1 MKFQQTGRFRWI
13 GPVTRRRGGI
23 ILLLCLIL
31 AAASVLFQR
40 TILAQEDGD
49 GNVFL
54 PLVSSSGEGDS
65 PAPQTPAAPQTPGA
79 PGPQEPTLDNV
90 TVGVRQVGEQR
101 YLVAGARS
109 GYPGLALYTY
119 ANDDESTSKSLCT
132 AECTTAWPPLTVSSA
147 EALIGA
153 TELSA
158 ALGTV
163 QREDGTLQVT
173 YAGWPLYRYAGDLKA
188 GDANGEGIEGLWWRS
203 EALAYSNQSDGELPT
218 ENLLSLSAVTVL
230 SDFAEA
236 NTIAVNQPSR
246 DEWHTVALQ
255 QTYTRPVI
263 VMQPLSSR
271 GRHPVTIRVRN
282 VTSDSFDFKIDEWPY
297 LDGWHTD
304 ETIHYL
310 AVEAGSHA
318 LPGGSGVIQAGTARI
333 DHRFTTVD
341 FAEPFANPPVVF
353 SQIESVRDEEPATT
367 RQRGVTAG
375 QFELRLS
382 EAEASDRPHEIESV
396 GYIAVTPGQFNFDGQ
411 ILDVGMT
418 PDRVTHRWYP
428 ITFSA
433 AYQGAAFLA
442 AMQTADGGNPAGL
455 RYNNFGESGVE
466 VFVEEEQSLDDEIS
480 HTTEVVGYLVV
491 GRTVGAAPTVTPPPP
506 TPTLPPTITP
516 VATPT
521 NQPNPTPTPVAN
533 PEEATLQIMDA
544 RRVRNVYETG
554 GEETEGDRAQIR
566 IRRSTSGQAATV
578 NFALLGAENPNK
590 GSASA
595 DDYIIRNGDDEI
607 IDGRLA
613 FAAGESVQTLTVEA
627 VADERI
633 EVPEALRIQLQAGP
647 GFTVLPN
654 VGETTVLLSDGEA
667 GVTTGSRLFVAQMTA
682 APGTDSGATGLATVQ
697 LSNDNSYG
705 LFGIN
710 FSGLSSLQ
718 TSGHFFAG
726 DPISGSIVYSFRGG
740 QLADQMWEIAAAG
753 PSVTDQAMLDSLL
766 GGKLYVNVA
775 SAEHPDGELYGTLRL
790 AQGTPDTQPPPPP
803 DPIEPLTG
811 DALERDI
818 ALFLQQATF
827 GPTVESVADMQARV
841 ERHSGD
847 HVKAYAEWIDEQ
859 MAMQGPS
866 IAQFMD
872 ANLQLQLVNTNG
884 DLAPLATR
892 SSWSFYPAW
901 YTQAVY
907 AKAQLR
913 ERTAFA
919 LSEIFVV
926 SHNDPYLFENPWAT
940 AGYYDML
947 KENAFAPYE
956 TLLTDVSTHPAMG
969 WYLSHLKNQ
978 AEQRDAAGEVISS
991 PDENYAREVMQ
1002 LFSIGLVMQ
1011 HRDGSFI
1018 IGADGLPLRTYDQE
1032 DITELARAFTGWSYS
1047 VQREGDTLETVEND
1061 DFFYRPGRIRDQPRK
1076 YLQPSLAEPL
1086 KGFEDNGLPQNDRN
1100 YERYHDNGEKQWL
1113 GQTIPAGQ
1121 TAEQEMAQVMRV
1133 LSEHPNTAPFI
1144 SYRLIQRF
1152 VMSNPSPGYIYR
1164 TASVFEESN
1173 GNLGAVVK
1181 AILLDPEARNPSA
1194 ASQLGNGKVKEPVI
1208 QMVALMRLLR
1218 AQSDAPPPYDLA
1230 ALQTYGYTPA
1240 DVQRLESDASLLY
1253 LTGCLPRCDYG
1264 IDQPPLGAPTV
1275 FNWFLP
1281 TYAPAGPVADAGLVG
1296 PELQLTDESNTIGR
1310 YNAIYEFV
1318 LSNKGLRGIRYRQDE
1333 PQTRILYA
1341 QPTWLLDAYLA
1352 VMDSNKDGQLTPD
1365 DASYA
1370 DAAQVRAASAA
1381 LVDRADDYLCAG
1393 RLQAGATGN
1402 AESDPREIIIT
1413 GVVDSV
1419 ANWDGGSPEYAVQA
1433 RDARLQETLFLVAS
1447 APQCSF
1453 TE

>member
-1 MKFQQTGRFRWI
+1 MKFQQTDRFRWR
-13 GPVTRRRGGI
+13 GAAARRRGGV
-23 ILLLCLIL
+23 ILLLCLML

-40 TILAQEDGD
+40 TILAQEGGE

-54 PLVSSSGEGDS
+54 PLVSSDGEGDS
-65 PAPQTPAAPQTPGA
+65 PAPQTPTAPQTPGA
-79 PGPQEPTLDNV
+79 PGPRDPALDSV
-90 TVGVRQVGEQR
+90 TVGVQQVGEQR

-119 ANDDESTSKSLCT
+119 ADDDESTSQSLCT
-132 AECTTAWPPLTVSSA
+132 AECTTAWPPLTISSA
-147 EALIGA
+147 EGLIGA
-153 TELSA
+153 TEVSA

-173 YAGWPLYRYAGDLKA
+173 YAGWPLYRYAGDLAA
-188 GDANGEGIEGLWWRS
+188 GDANGDGIEGLWWRS
-203 EALAYSNQSDGELPT
+203 EALAYSASPDGELPT

-236 NTIAVNQPSR
+236 NTISVNQLNR
-246 DEWHTVALQ
+246 DEWHTVELQ
-255 QTYTRPVI
+255 QRYTRPVI

-271 GRHPVTIRVRN
+271 GPHPVTIRVRN
-282 VTSDSFDFKIDEWPY
+282 VTSDSFDFQIDEWPY
-297 LDGWHTD
+297 LDGWHTN

-318 LPGGSGVIQAGTARI
+318 LPGGNGQIIQAGTARV
-333 DHRFTTVD
+333 DHRFTTVE
-341 FAEPFANPPVVF
+341 FAEPFTDAPVVF
-353 SQIESVRDEEPATT
+353 SQIESVRDKEPATT

-382 EAEASDRPHEIESV
+382 EAEASDQPHETESV
-396 GYIAVTPGQFNFDGQ
+396 GYIAVMPGQFNFDGQ

-428 ITFSA
+428 ITFRA
-433 AYQGAAFLA
+433 AYQSAAFLA

-455 RYNNFGESGVE
+455 RYANFGESSVE
-466 VFVEEEQSLDDEIS
+466 VFVEEEQSLDDEIK

-521 NQPNPTPTPVAN
+521 SQPNPTSTPAAG
-533 PEEATLQIMDA
+533 PEEATLQIMGA
-544 RRVRNVYETG
+544 RQLRNVYETG
-554 GEETEGDRAQIR
+554 DERVQIR
-566 IRRSTSGQAATV
+566 IRRSTSSQAATV
-578 NFALLGAENPNK
+578 NFALLGAENPTK
-590 GSASA
+590 GSATA
-595 DDYIIRNGDDEI
+595 DDYIIRNADDEI
-607 IDGRLA
+607 VDGRLA

-627 VADERI
+627 VADELI
-633 EVPEALRIQLQAGP
+633 EVPEVLRIQLQAGP
-647 GFTVLPN
+647 GLTVLPGI
-654 VGETTVLLSDGEA
+654 GETTVLLSDGEA
-667 GVTTGSRLFVAQMTA
+667 GVMTGSRLFVAQLTA

-697 LSNDNSYG
+697 LSNDNAYG
-705 LFGIN
+705 LFSIS
-710 FSGLSSLQ
+710 FSGLSGLQ

-726 DPISGSIVYSFRGG
+726 DPISGPIVYSFRGG
-740 QLADQMWEIAAAG
+740 QLADQEWEIAAAG

-766 GGKLYVNVA
+766 KGELFVNVA
-775 SAEHPDGELYGTLRL
+775 SGKHPDGEIYGALRL
-790 AQGTPDTQPPPPP
+790 AQGTPDIQPPPPP
-803 DPIEPLTG
+803 DSIEPLTG

-827 GPTVESVADMQARV
+827 GPTVESVAEMQARV
-841 ERHSGD
+841 ARHNGD
-847 HVKAYAEWIDEQ
+847 RTKAYAEWIDEQ

-866 IAQFMD
+866 IAQFID
-872 ANLQLQLVNTNG
+872 ANLQLQVVNTNG

-892 SSWSFYPAW
+892 SAWSFYPAW

-926 SHNDPYLFENPWAT
+926 SHNDRYLYENPWAT

-947 KENAFAPYE
+947 KANAFAPYE

-969 WYLSHLKNQ
+969 WYLSHIKNQ

-1011 HRDGSFI
+1011 HRDGSFV
-1018 IGADGLPLRTYDQE
+1018 IGAGGLPVRTYDQE
-1032 DITELARAFTGWSYS
+1032 DISELARAFTGWSYS
-1047 VQREGDTLETVEND
+1047 VRRDGDTLDTVDND
-1061 DFFYRPGRIRDQPRK
+1061 DFFYRPGRIQDQPRK
-1076 YLQPSLAEPL
+1076 YLQPSLTEPL
-1086 KGFEDNGLPQNDRN
+1086 KGFEDNGLPQDDRK

-1113 GQTIPAGQ
+1113 DQTIPAGQ
-1121 TAEQEMAQVMRV
+1121 TPEQDMAQVMRV

-1164 TASVFEESN
+1164 TATVFEESN

-1194 ASQLGNGKVKEPVI
+1194 ASELGNGKVKEPVI
-1208 QMVALMRLLR
+1208 QMVALMRLLN
-1218 AQSDAPPPYDLA
+1218 AQSDVPSPYNLA
-1230 ALQTYGYTPA
+1230 ALQAYGYESA
-1240 DVQRLESDASLLY
+1240 DVQRFESDASLLY

-1264 IDQPPLGAPTV
+1264 INQAPLGAPTV

-1281 TYAPAGPVADAGLVG
+1281 SYAPAGPVADAGLVG

-1318 LSNKGLRGIRYRQDE
+1318 LSNKGLRGIRYSQDE
-1333 PQTRILYA
+1333 PQTRIVYA
-1341 QPTWLLDAYLA
+1341 QPTWLLDAYMA
-1352 VMDSNKDGQLTPD
+1352 VMDSNQDGQLTPD
-1365 DASYA
+1365 DASYS

-1402 AESDPREIIIT
+1402 AQSDPREIIIT
-1413 GVVDSV
+1413 GVTDAV
-1419 ANWDGGSPEYAVQA
+1419 ANWDGGSPEYAIRA
-1433 RDARLQETLFLVAS
+1433 RDARVQEALFLVAS